1 MTILWW
7 HWLVLGLLL
16 MLGELATPG
25 GFYIL
30 FFGVGAVVTGLMA
43 LAGVANS
50 AVQMLLFTVFSVAS
64 LMLFRSR
71 VLSWMQVDPQAPA
84 VDALVG
90 EIGTV
95 VDPLSPGAFG
105 KVELRGAL
113 WSARNQSEVALGPGV
128 RCRVSGI
135 DGLMLLVG
143 PEGSRS

>member
-30 FFGVGAVVTGLMA
+30 FFGVGAFITGL
-43 LAGVANS
+43 LAFAGITNS
-50 AVQMLLFTVFSVAS
+50 AVQMLLFTVLSVAS
-64 LMLFRSR
+64 LLLFRSR

-84 VDALVG
+84 VDAVVG
-90 EIGTV
+90 EVGIV
-95 VDPLSPGAFG
+95 MEALSPGGFG
-105 KVELRGAL
+105 KVELRGAS
-113 WSARNQSEVALGPGV
+113 WSARNRSEVALGPGA
-128 RCRVSGI
+128 RCRVADI
-135 DGLMLLVG
+135 DGLMLLVE